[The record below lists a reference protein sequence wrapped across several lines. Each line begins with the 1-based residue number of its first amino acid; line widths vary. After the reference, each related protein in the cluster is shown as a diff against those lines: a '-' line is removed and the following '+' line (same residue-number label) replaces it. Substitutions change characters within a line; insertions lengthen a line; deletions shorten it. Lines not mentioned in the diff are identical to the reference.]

1 MKAVVHGLCSTARAE
16 TYMEETEMKKT
27 SRFQVT
33 TRIAALTLAAVAL
46 LFPAASPAQAA
57 GLINCVRLS
66 LTGGSGACWESVW
79 VNGVERRMVFPQEA
93 KEFPGTI
100 HTDRVGKFYVT
111 APQTDTPQ
119 GALPFR
125 HDHTVADTNFT
136 KLRGFLVFCS
146 EAGITSGS
154 CETATPSFPLARTVN
169 GQTLKSAQAVESAA
183 SSGLLTLIDTG
194 ATFAA
199 QVTSR

>member
-1 MKAVVHGLCSTARAE
+1 MTEPTVTKVVSASTTR
-16 TYMEETEMKKT
+16 
-27 SRFQVT
+27 SRMAKGA
-33 TRIAALTLAAVAL
+33 RIAAMTLAAVAL
-46 LFPAASPAQAA
+46 LFPAASSAQAA
-57 GLINCVRLS
+57 GLINCVPLS

-100 HTDRVGKFYVT
+100 QSDRVGKFYVT

-125 HDHTVADTNFT
+125 HDHTVTDTNFT

-154 CETATPSFPLARTVN
+154 CETATPSFPLARTVS
-169 GQTLKSAQAVESAA
+169 GQPLKSAEAIESAA
-183 SSGLLTLIDTG
+183 NSGLVTLIDTG
-194 ATFAA
+194 ATFV
-199 QVTSR
+199 VTITSN

>member
-1 MKAVVHGLCSTARAE
+1 MTEPTVTKVVSASTTR
-16 TYMEETEMKKT
+16 
-27 SRFQVT
+27 SRMT
-33 TRIAALTLAAVAL
+33 KGARIAALTLAAVAL

-57 GLINCVRLS
+57 GLINCVPLS

-79 VNGVERRMVFPQEA
+79 VNGVERRMVFSQEA

-100 HTDRVGKFYVT
+100 HSDRVGKFYVT

-125 HDHTVADTNFT
+125 HDHSVTDTNFT

-154 CETATPSFPLARTVN
+154 CETATPSFPLAKTVN
-169 GQTLKSAQAVESAA
+169 GQALKSAEAIESAA
-183 SSGLLTLIDTG
+183 NAGLVTLLDTG
-194 ATFAA
+194 ATFVA
-199 QVTSR
+199 TITGN

>member
-1 MKAVVHGLCSTARAE
+1 MKGKDEMTEATVTKVVSSGTTR
-16 TYMEETEMKKT
+16 
-27 SRFQVT
+27 SRMT
-33 TRIAALTLAAVAL
+33 KGARIAAFTLAAVAL

-57 GLINCVRLS
+57 GLINCVPLS

-79 VNGVERRMVFPQEA
+79 VNGVEHRMVFPQEA
-93 KEFPGTI
+93 KEFPGT
-100 HTDRVGKFYVT
+100 TRSDRVGKFYVT

-146 EAGITSGS
+146 ETGITSGS
-154 CETATPSFPLARTVN
+154 CETATPSFPLATRVN
-169 GQTLKSAQAVESAA
+169 GQTLKSAEAIESAA
-183 SSGLLTLIDTG
+183 HSGLVTLFDTG
-194 ATFAA
+194 ATFVA
-199 QVTSR
+199 TITGN

>member
-1 MKAVVHGLCSTARAE
+1 
-16 TYMEETEMKKT
+16 MKKT

-46 LFPAASPAQAA
+46 LFPAASPAPAA
-57 GLINCVRLS
+57 GLINCVPLS

-79 VNGVERRMVFPQEA
+79 VNGAERRMVFPQEA
-93 KEFPGTI
+93 KEFPGAI
-100 HTDRVGKFYVT
+100 HSARVGRFYVM

-169 GQTLKSAQAVESAA
+169 GQTLKSAEAIESAA
-183 SSGLLTLIDTG
+183 NSGLVTLLDTG
-194 ATFAA
+194 ATFVA
-199 QVTSR
+199 TIIGN

>member
-1 MKAVVHGLCSTARAE
+1 
-16 TYMEETEMKKT
+16 
-27 SRFQVT
+27 
-33 TRIAALTLAAVAL
+33 
-46 LFPAASPAQAA
+46 
-57 GLINCVRLS
+57 
-66 LTGGSGACWESVW
+66 
-79 VNGVERRMVFPQEA
+79 MVFPQEA

-100 HTDRVGKFYVT
+100 HSDRVGKFYVT
-111 APQTDTPQ
+111 APQTATPQ

-169 GQTLKSAQAVESAA
+169 GQTLKSAEAIESAA
-183 SSGLLTLIDTG
+183 NSGLVTLLDTG
-194 ATFAA
+194 ATFVA
-199 QVTSR
+199 TLTGN

>member
-1 MKAVVHGLCSTARAE
+1 MKAIVQG
-16 TYMEETEMKKT
+16 
-27 SRFQVT
+27 
-33 TRIAALTLAAVAL
+33 AALPRETRFAALILAAVAL

-57 GLINCVRLS
+57 GLINCVPLS

-79 VNGVERRMVFPQEA
+79 VNGAERRMVFPQEA

-100 HTDRVGKFYVT
+100 QSDRVGKFYVT

-119 GALPFR
+119 GALPFQ
-125 HDHTVADTNFT
+125 HDHTVADTSFT

-154 CETATPSFPLARTVN
+154 CETATPSFPLATTVN
-169 GQTLKSAQAVESAA
+169 GQTLKSAEAIESAA
-183 SSGLLTLIDTG
+183 HSGLVTLFDTG
-194 ATFAA
+194 ATFVA
-199 QVTSR
+199 TITGN